1 VFLFPEKSRMSGL
14 WILRLLLLISLK
26 SLVNLLKS
34 RIISKGCIRAGK
46 ETGEKEGAKEDQ
58 EEQAEGK
65 GKKAA
70 PRKKL
75 GV

>member
-1 VFLFPEKSRMSGL
+1 MMRDLRRFNRSLGEISNSERSNGKEVSEPEK
-14 WILRLLLLISLK
+14 K
-26 SLVNLLKS
+26 QEK
-34 RIISKGCIRAGK
+34 KK
-46 ETGEKEGAKEDQ
+46 EAKEDQ

-65 GKKAA
+65 GKRAA